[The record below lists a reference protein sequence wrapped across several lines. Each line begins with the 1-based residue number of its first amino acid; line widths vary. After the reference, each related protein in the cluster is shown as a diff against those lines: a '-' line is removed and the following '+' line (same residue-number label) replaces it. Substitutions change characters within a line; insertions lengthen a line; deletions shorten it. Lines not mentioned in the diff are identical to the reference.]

1 MKIKFLVSCKAKIY
15 SLYLI
20 NVNLSY
26 IADYFASV
34 LMFKTLQGTGFHYLS
49 EDLTYTHQYHSYN
62 TRAASNNILILNKP
76 NCEIFKT
83 SMRYYGINL
92 WNSLSNSFKSCQS
105 VNEFKYVYKNILTS
119 HNNARDNSQHFN

>member
-1 MKIKFLVSCKAKIY
+1 MSIESRR
-15 SLYLI
+15 
-20 NVNLSY
+20 
-26 IADYFASV
+26 DYFASII
-34 LMFKTLQGTGFHYLS
+34 MFKTVQGTGLHYLS

-92 WNSLSNSFKSCQS
+92 WNSLSNSLKSCQS
-105 VNEFKYVYKNILTS
+105 VNEFKYVYKNILMS
-119 HNNARDNSQHFN
+119 NNNNARDNSQHVTL